1 MGTRPQENPI
11 ESATVIRVVA
21 GLIFVGAGIAKFAFN
36 GGEVNA
42 FESFHLPSAELFV
55 AAVGVAEILG
65 GLALVANY
73 PVRPAAALMAAIM
86 VGAIVVSGFG
96 HGDVIP
102 SLTLAPLL
110 LAASL
115 FLSCRRE
122 PR

>member
-1 MGTRPQENPI
+1 MGTHPQANAP
-11 ESATVIRVVA
+11 ESATVIRIVA
-21 GLIFVGAGIAKFAFN
+21 GLVFVGAGTAKFAFN
-36 GGEVNA
+36 DGEVSA
-42 FESFHLPSAELFV
+42 FESFHLPLAELFV

-65 GLALVANY
+65 GLAFVANY
-73 PVRPAAALMAAIM
+73 LVRPAAALMAAIM
-86 VGAIVVSGFG
+86 LGAIVVSGIG

-115 FLSCRRE
+115 FLSFRRA